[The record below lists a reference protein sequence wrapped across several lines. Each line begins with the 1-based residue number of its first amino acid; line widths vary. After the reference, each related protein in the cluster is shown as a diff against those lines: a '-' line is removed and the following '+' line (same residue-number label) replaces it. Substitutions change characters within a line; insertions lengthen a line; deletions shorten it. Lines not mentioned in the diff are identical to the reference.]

1 MSRRS
6 KAKTVEVPPDPVYNS
21 RLVNMTIRRIMR
33 DGKKSLAAKIL
44 YNALGIVGERTGE
57 DPMETFEKAIK
68 NLTPL
73 VEVKAR
79 RVGGATYQVPMEVRP
94 SRGSSLALRWL
105 IQFSRKRGGKSM
117 AMKLA
122 NEIMDA
128 ANETG
133 SAIKKREETH
143 RMAEA
148 NKAFAHYR
156 Y

>member
-6 KAKTVEVPPDPVYNS
+6 KAKVVEVPPDAVYNS
-21 RLVNMTIRRIMR
+21 RLVSMTIRRIMR
-33 DGKKSLAAKIL
+33 DGKKSLAARIF
-44 YNALGIVGERTGE
+44 YDAMGVIAERTGA
-57 DPMETFEKAIK
+57 DPMETFETAIK

-79 RVGGATYQVPMEVRP
+79 RVGGATYQVPMEVKA
-94 SRGSSLALRWL
+94 SRGTSLALRWL
-105 IQFSRKRGGKSM
+105 TQFARKRGGKTI
-117 AMKLA
+117 ALRLA

-133 SAIKKREETH
+133 GAIKKREETH
-143 RMAEA
+143 KMAEA

>member
-6 KAKTVEVPPDPVYNS
+6 KAKVVELPPDPVYNS
-21 RLVNMTIRRIMR
+21 RLVSMTIRRIMK
-33 DGKKSLAAKIL
+33 DGKKSLASRIL
-44 YNALGIVGERTGE
+44 YDALSIIAERTGAE
-57 DPMETFEKAIK
+57 PMETFEKAIK

-79 RVGGATYQVPMEVRP
+79 RVGGATYQVPMEVRT

-105 IQFSRKRGGKSM
+105 TQFSRKRSGKTM
-117 AMKLA
+117 AIKLA

-133 SAIKKREETH
+133 GAIKKREETH
-143 RMAEA
+143 KMAEA